1 MPVRAARAG
10 RAARAARASALSK
23 TLINAIV
30 RVGLPIPAMPA
41 ARRASV
47 EVQWVDAMG
56 ECSNVYAVGAYVD
69 IVQLAM
75 AIDGVGRLHY
85 ADHTESVIGSIL
97 TQLIQ

>member
-1 MPVRAARAG
+1 MSCDPYA
-10 RAARAARASALSK
+10 ASASWTSVPSK

-30 RVGLPIPAMPA
+30 RVGLPIPAMPTPK
-41 ARRASV
+41 RASI
-47 EVQWVDAMG
+47 EIQWVDATG
-56 ECSNVYAVGAYVD
+56 KCSDVYAMSSYAD

-75 AIDGVGRLHY
+75 AVDGVGRLHY